1 MYIGHKLKLVQLKH
15 FFFFRVQNRNRIEK
29 YIHIF
34 VIGRAG
40 NTPESP
46 LEDQTKIILI
56 AKSVSYAICFV
67 F

>member
-15 FFFFRVQNRNRIEK
+15 WFSLGFKIEIEK

-46 LEDQTKIILI
+46 LEDQTKMILI